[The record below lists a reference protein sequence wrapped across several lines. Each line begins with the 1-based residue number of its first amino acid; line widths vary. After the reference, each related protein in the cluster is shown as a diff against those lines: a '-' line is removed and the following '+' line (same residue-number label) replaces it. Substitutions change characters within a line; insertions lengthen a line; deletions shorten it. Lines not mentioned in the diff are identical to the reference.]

1 MALIAGLA
9 IFLTFCVEL
18 LIFQLE
24 SVKTKG
30 NLIFSLESI
39 KNIKFFVEKMKDEKK
54 RYFEEGTHI
63 CRI

>member
-30 NLIFSLESI
+30 NLIFSLEPI